1 MKVELLAL
9 VALWLVVVYTYA
21 SPVRVETSEKGSK
34 VIALTPSAIAKTAE
48 GTEGRQARQQPAA
61 PAAEDD
67 DDDDDDDDDLDVLDD
82 DDDDDDD
89 DDASPAAAADDDDD
103 EDDDYFG
110 GIFDDIL
117 GGKFSLFGHTTSDN
131 FIKHNTVYIMKFFLL
146 LTARYVKYF

>member
-34 VIALTPSAIAKTAE
+34 VLALTPQAIAKTPE
-48 GTEGRQARQQPAA
+48 GTETRQARQQPAA
-61 PAAEDD
+61 PAAEED

-89 DDASPAAAADDDDD
+89 DSSPAAAADDDDD
-103 EDDDYFG
+103 DDDDYFG

-117 GGKFSLFGHTTSDN
+117 GGKFLNTSHQ
-131 FIKHNTVYIMKFFLL
+131 IIG
-146 LTARYVKYF
+146 YF